1 MKAIEDN
8 EDKASKEKNDGR
20 AEEKEGDKGG
30 SNGESDKVEI
40 KELSKEDDITIGT
53 FGFAEKAV
61 ESTTSKAE
69 NPTTVIELEK
79 KEDQSKKEGS
89 ANEDKNDI
97 EKLIEVTIEKA
108 GQESANGT
116 SSGENPA
123 PSVSPCRIYYSRS
136 L

>member
-8 EDKASKEKNDGR
+8 EDKSGEEKNDGR
-20 AEEKEGDKGG
+20 AEEKEGDKEG
-30 SNGESDKVEI
+30 SNGKLDKVEI

-69 NPTTVIELEK
+69 NPTTVIELE
-79 KEDQSKKEGS
+79 DQSKKEGS
-89 ANEDKNDI
+89 AKEDKNDT

-116 SSGENPA
+116 SSAENPA
-123 PSVSPCRIYYSRS
+123 PSVSP
-136 L
+136 